1 MTKHQTHHTEDK
13 LMAVYY
19 KAVDFFDKNKKNVYY
34 VLSAIV
40 IIIAGIIF
48 FTNKRKADNE
58 KASLELSKIQQIYN
72 AGNFQQSVSGDSLG
86 QTKGLQFI
94 VDEYGST
101 ENGELAKLMLA
112 NSYFNLRDF
121 EKAEKYYKDYSGSN
135 KLLQVSSAAGIA
147 SVYEAKNNFSDAAK
161 QFEKAANID
170 KENPFV
176 DQYLFYA
183 GKNYLRSDKPD
194 DARKIFNRIKED
206 FPKSKYIAESERYK
220 SSINQ

>member
-19 KAVDFFDKNKKNVYY
+19 KAADFFEKNKKNVYY

-58 KASLELSKIQQIYN
+58 KASMELSKIQQIYTS
-72 AGNFQQSVSGDSLG
+72 GNFQQSVSGDSLG
-86 QTKGLQFI
+86 QSKGLQYI

-101 ENGELAKLMLA
+101 ENGELAKVMLA

-121 EKAEKYYKDYSGSN
+121 DKAEKYYKDYSGSN
-135 KLLQVSSAAGIA
+135 KLLQVAAASGIA
-147 SVYEAKNNFSDAAK
+147 SVYEAKNNFIDAAK
-161 QFEKAANID
+161 QFEKAANLD
-170 KENPFV
+170 KENPFI

-183 GKNYLRSDKPD
+183 GKNYMRADKPD
-194 DARKIFNRIKED
+194 EAKRVFNRIKED

-220 SSINQ
+220 SSVNQ

>member
-94 VDEYGST
+94 VDEDGST
-101 ENGELAKLMLA
+101 ENGELAKLMIA
-112 NSYFNLRDF
+112 NSSFNLRF
-121 EKAEKYYKDYSGSN
+121 FVEAVKYYKDYS
-135 KLLQVSSAAGIA
+135 
-147 SVYEAKNNFSDAAK
+147 
-161 QFEKAANID
+161 
-170 KENPFV
+170 
-176 DQYLFYA
+176 
-183 GKNYLRSDKPD
+183 
-194 DARKIFNRIKED
+194 
-206 FPKSKYIAESERYK
+206 
-220 SSINQ
+220 